1 MKGLMKHLALT
12 ALAVMF
18 CTVSLPARASQ
29 ERPHCNVTSGSIP
42 FKNIILRTGVD
53 LTSGKILYD
62 SGDYTIQY
70 TCVVTGD
77 GFGVYFFPT
86 LYQASDFKNLISALR
101 NLGIGMRMKITEMGS
116 QPVTITWGDFKQSE
130 WRKIFGKE
138 MPLNTSQGATENPRY
153 YFNYKRQATISL
165 ELFVDKI
172 YPENSTV
179 SSILTM
185 PNFMYISSQTDL
197 SDVRGTPLGA
207 SGFAIKILRPGLTAI
222 TEITPQVVSLGHFI
236 KASEASL
243 TRSGNFS
250 VTVAQKNLPAPGQ
263 TFDLP
268 LNITFGSGSLSVI
281 DDTHLALKNAGDADD
296 NGMQLSV
303 KDIDHDNGLI
313 KFNQETHM
321 GQLTVTPL
329 IATGKYTGHYAIEVS
344 RRRNMEVKT
353 GKFSGAIPV
362 TITYY

>member
-18 CTVSLPARASQ
+18 CTVSLPARAVQ

-42 FKNIILRTGVD
+42 FKNIILGTGVD
-53 LTSGKILYD
+53 FTSGKILYD

-77 GFGVYFFPT
+77 GPGVTFFPT
-86 LYQASDFKNLISALR
+86 LYQANDFKNLIPVLQH
-101 NLGIGMRMKITEMGS
+101 LGIGMRMKITEMGS
-116 QPVTITWGDFKQSE
+116 QPVTITWGDFTQGG

-138 MPLNTSQGATENPRY
+138 MPLNTSQGATEYPKY

-165 ELFVDKI
+165 ELFVDKT

-185 PNFMYISSQTDL
+185 PDFMYISSRTDL
-197 SDVRGTPLGA
+197 SDVKGTPLGA
-207 SGFAIKILRPGLTAI
+207 SGFAIKILQPGLTAI

-250 VTVAQKNLPAPGQ
+250 VTVRQQNRPAPGQ
-263 TFDLP
+263 NFALP
-268 LNITFGSGSLSVI
+268 LNIRFGNGSLTQI
-281 DDTHLALKNAGDADD
+281 DNSHLALKNMDG
-296 NGMQLSV
+296 Q
-303 KDIDHDNGLI
+303 DNGLQLSI
-313 KFNQETHM
+313 KDSDNENSPVEFNKDTSM
-321 GQLTVTPL
+321 GTLTVTSSPG
-329 IATGKYTGHYAIEVS
+329 IKGSAVRHYTIEVN
-344 RRRNMEVKT
+344 RRNGMDIKT

-362 TITYY
+362 TITYS